1 MAFSELCR
9 LIRGWLSMAPAF
21 IRLKAEHRFSIFLA
35 QDDELARV
43 DQVRVVHGRVCFP
56 GLGSAPWLGQK
67 QPGEVPEG
75 IILQHLVPYAEREKS
90 VRMPW
95 LRGTRIDFQSLAGFG

>member
-1 MAFSELCR
+1 
-9 LIRGWLSMAPAF
+9 MAPAF

-75 IILQHLVPYAEREKS
+75 IILQHPVP
-90 VRMPW
+90 
-95 LRGTRIDFQSLAGFG
+95 LQRGRSPFGCLGCAGPELTSKA